1 MKVHL
6 IEWISSPTINAGV
19 RLTGSWLATYRLIGR
34 PSHMAVTTIARR
46 VLATGAIAGTALL
59 ALTLPASAHTYRV
72 SADCADGKSY
82 LKVDLTAYNG
92 GVTNTV
98 KVTVDG
104 QSQADEDFK
113 SSWQKD
119 WDLDAT
125 KTHTYTVAVVAGD
138 DQDGSRG
145 FSFTKSGDIK
155 ACVEA
160 PPTTTTTTEA
170 PTTTTET
177 TTSEA
182 PAPTTSPAATPPSAQ
197 GGNLPNTGASVAL
210 PLGIG
215 ALLLVG
221 GGALLLVV
229 RKRRSAA

>member
-1 MKVHL
+1 
-6 IEWISSPTINAGV
+6 
-19 RLTGSWLATYRLIGR
+19 
-34 PSHMAVTTIARR
+34 MAVTTIARR

-59 ALTLPASAHTYRV
+59 ALTVPASAHTYRV
-72 SADCADGKSY
+72 SADCADGTSY

-92 GVTNTV
+92 DVTNTV
-98 KVTVDG
+98 KVTVDD
-104 QSQADEDFK
+104 QSVADESFK
-113 SSWQKD
+113 TSWQKN
-119 WDLDAT
+119 WNDLDAT
-125 KTHTYTVAVVAGD
+125 KAHTYTVAVQAGD

-145 FSFTKSGDIK
+145 FSFTKSGTIK

-170 PTTTTET
+170 PTTQPTT

-182 PAPTTSPAATPPSAQ
+182 PAPTTSPAATPPADQ
-197 GGNLPNTGASVAL
+197 GGLANTGASIGL